1 MHEAPSASM
10 GMAETSCVSSK
21 MTDEMKKF
29 KSEQKNE
36 TETPTVE
43 CKKDR
48 RKKNKRAFFKCT
60 EYDDARTTI

>member
-1 MHEAPSASM
+1 
-10 GMAETSCVSSK
+10 MAETSCVSSK

-36 TETPTVE
+36 TETVE
-43 CKKDR
+43 YKKDR

-60 EYDDARTTI
+60 EYDDARMTTSSR

>member
-36 TETPTVE
+36 TETVE
-43 CKKDR
+43 YKRQTKK
-48 RKKNKRAFFKCT
+48 K
-60 EYDDARTTI
+60 